1 MKTNIKIIAVGAL
14 LAGAMLTGC
23 SLQGGAPANNSTG
36 LPVQSGNG
44 SAVSTA
50 LPAQNTAGYIGEEK
64 AKAIALEHAGLT
76 SDAVTFVR
84 AKLDVDDGRYE
95 YEVEFWSGNV
105 EYDYTIDALTGEIR
119 AYDHDAE
126 YYASPAQ
133 SSAQYIGEEQ
143 AKAIALTHAGITAD
157 NARFTEIKLDVD
169 DGRYEYEI
177 EFWSGNYE
185 YSYDID
191 AVTGDIISFDVDR
204 D

>member
-1 MKTNIKIIAVGAL
+1 VGAL
-14 LAGAMLTGC
+14 LTGAMLTGC
-23 SLQGGAPANNSTG
+23 SPQGNAPANSSAG

-44 SAVSTA
+44 GAVSTVV
-50 LPAQNTAGYIGEEK
+50 PSQNAADYIGEEK
-64 AKAIALEHAGLT
+64 AKAIALEHAGL
-76 SDAVTFVR
+76 SGEGVTFVHVE
-84 AKLDVDDGRYE
+84 LDFDDGRFE

-126 YYASPAQ
+126 YYAAPAQSAGQTPAQ

-143 AKAIALTHAGITAD
+143 AKAIALAHAGIAAD
-157 NARFTEIKLDVD
+157 NARFTEIKLDFD

-191 AVTGDIISFDVDR
+191 AVTGDIIGFDVDR